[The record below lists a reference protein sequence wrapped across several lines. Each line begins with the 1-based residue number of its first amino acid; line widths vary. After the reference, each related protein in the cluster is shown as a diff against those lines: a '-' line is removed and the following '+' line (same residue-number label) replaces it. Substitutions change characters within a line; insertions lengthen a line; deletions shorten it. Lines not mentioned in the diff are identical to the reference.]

1 MDQRLAAA
9 AAASMASSSNSSVA
23 QFNVVSTLSGTNS
36 GDGTLSG
43 TIHLRLQALTFVQML
58 LAQSWQNQASC
69 WQQDSIE
76 LYKVSVPVR
85 CDATQ

>member
-1 MDQRLAAA
+1 MDQRLAAAA
-9 AAASMASSSNSSVA
+9 AAASMASSSSSVA
-23 QFNVVSTLSGTNS
+23 QFKVVGTLPGTNS

-43 TIHLRLQALTFVQML
+43 TIHLRLQALTLVQML

-76 LYKVSVPVR
+76 LYKLSVPVR